1 MTIILYTNTS
11 DNHVIN
17 KSLILLATLTGN
29 LVNETDIIS
38 PIIRISCSDENAVSC
53 NYVYVQE
60 FNRYYYVKSC
70 KCICKG
76 LFEFSLKVDVLKSWW
91 NEFKECDCIIERQ
104 EKKYNTM
111 LDDGTFKAYQNAIV
125 VTKEFPHGLTD
136 NELILVVSGSITT
149 SP

>member
-1 MTIILYTNTS
+1 MTIVLYTNTS

-17 KSLILLATLTGN
+17 KSLTTLAILTGN
-29 LVNETDIIS
+29 LVNETEFIN
-38 PIIRISCSDENAVSC
+38 PVIRISTTDVNAVNC
-53 NYVYVQE
+53 NYIYIQE

-91 NEFKECDCIIERQ
+91 NEFKECDCIVERQ

-125 VTKEFPHGLTD
+125 VTKEFPTGLTD
-136 NELILVVSGSITT
+136 NELILVVSGQINQN
-149 SP
+149 P